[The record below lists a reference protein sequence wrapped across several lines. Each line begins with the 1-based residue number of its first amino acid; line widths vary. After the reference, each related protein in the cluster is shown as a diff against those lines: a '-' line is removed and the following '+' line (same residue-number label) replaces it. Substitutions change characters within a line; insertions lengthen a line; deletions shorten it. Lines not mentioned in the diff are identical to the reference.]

1 MFGLPHGKAGSD
13 MPTSLPLPRLQH
25 LPLSL
30 DCGYLERSCVDD
42 FWAQKSMYD
51 LSMYGSVYIGD
62 SIREIE

>member
-25 LPLSL
+25 LPLNL
-30 DCGYLERSCVDD
+30 DCGRSCVDD
-42 FWAQKSMYD
+42 FRAQRSTYD

-62 SIREIE
+62 SIPEIE